1 MAIVLAIFFL
11 SSVALIWA
19 FAGYPLALLLL
30 AKLRPNPIARRP
42 QFPKV
47 TVLVCT
53 YNEAQLIERRL
64 NNLVE
69 SDYPLDKLEIL
80 VVDSASPDGTAD
92 LVDRYCVARSDAP
105 VRLIREDARRGKVS
119 AINLGISQAQGEIIV
134 LTDAPT
140 IYWPDTIRLVMENFS
155 DPRVGAVT
163 GKWVDYPDG
172 VETPAQKS
180 RQPVIAFRTL
190 LRQLESAVDSTY
202 AVTGELLAFR
212 KSLLSAIPSQFGM
225 DDLYIAIHV
234 RSQGYRVIADSRAAY
249 TEKSPETYSDLVTQ
263 KKKESAGCTQI
274 VLHFRSMIF
283 NRHYGLYGLLIL
295 PTKVMHSPFNP
306 IIFTLALVSGLV
318 LAAAWLG
325 IETFLVIV
333 FAAVIIGFVLG
344 LYRQGVLVRP
354 LLALIL
360 SEWILLKGVIMYI
373 SGRYSGL
380 WEQPASTRR

>member
-1 MAIVLAIFFL
+1 MVIVLAIFFL

-64 NNLVE
+64 NNLLE

-92 LVDRYCVARSDAP
+92 LVDRYCVAHSGAP

-140 IYWPDTIRLVMENFS
+140 IYWPDTMRLVMENFR

-163 GKWVDYPDG
+163 GKWVDYPGG

-180 RQPVIAFRTL
+180 RQPVIGFRTL

-212 KSLLSAIPSQFGM
+212 KSLLSAIPSKFGM

-234 RSQGYRVIADSRAAY
+234 RSQGYRVIADSRAVY
-249 TEKSPETYSDLVTQ
+249 TEKSPETYSDLITQ

-274 VLHFRSMIF
+274 VIHFRKMIW
-283 NRHYGLYGLLIL
+283 NYQYGLYGLVIL
-295 PTKVMHSPFNP
+295 PTKIMHSPLNP
-306 IIFTLALVSGLV
+306 IIFGLNLLSGGML
-318 LAAAWLG
+318 
-325 IETFLVIV
+325 
-333 FAAVIIGFVLG
+333 FVVRLG
-344 LYRQGVLVRP
+344 LQTSLIVASALLILGVVLRFYRGGILVRP
-354 LLALIL
+354 LVAFVL
-360 SEWILLKGVIMYI
+360 SEWILLKGLVMYMR
-373 SGRYSGL
+373 GQYSGL